1 MKVENEMIVTVHY
14 RGTLSESGDEF
25 DSSHGREPLA
35 FMVGKGQMIPGFE
48 QELMGAELGEK
59 RTFELEPERAYGQPD
74 PGAIQKVPASEFPP
88 EVEVGMVLAAEMENG
103 MQLPFK
109 VVEIGEDEITI
120 DFNHMLAGKTLT
132 FEVEIIEL
140 REASESEKDH
150 GHIHKSENESDG
162 EKNELKSDKN
172 CDDDGCC

>member
-14 RGTLSESGDEF
+14 RGTLSENGDEF
-25 DSSHGREPLA
+25 DSSHGREPLT

-74 PGAIQKVPASEFPP
+74 PGAIQKVPKSEFPP

-109 VVEIGEDEITI
+109 VVEIGDDEITI

-132 FEVEIIEL
+132 FEVEVIEL
-140 REASESEKDH
+140 RDASESEKDH
-150 GHIHKSENESDG
+150 GHVHKSENKSKEKQES
-162 EKNELKSDKN
+162 KSDKN